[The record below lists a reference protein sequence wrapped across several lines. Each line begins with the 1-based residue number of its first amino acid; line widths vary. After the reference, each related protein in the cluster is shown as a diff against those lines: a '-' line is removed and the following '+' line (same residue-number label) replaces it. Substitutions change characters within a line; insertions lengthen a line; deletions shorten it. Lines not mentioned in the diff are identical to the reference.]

1 MIIDSHEHIMFPV
14 KMQLDKMDMAGVD
27 KTVLFCTAPH
37 PERTSTLNE
46 LEMEM
51 ESLNERPNPPAMLG
65 RME

>member
-37 PERTSTLNE
+37 PERAGTLNE
-46 LEMEM
+46 LEMCIPSIRLQWM
-51 ESLNERPNPPAMLG
+51 G
-65 RME
+65 